1 MTNSLRRGEPLRYLG
16 HLSERI
22 DERLFQALYSRSLV
36 YNTCWE
42 DPAVDR
48 QALAI
53 DPRDTLLVITSAG
66 RNALDYALL
75 APRRIHAVDASPRQT
90 ALLEL
95 KLARERAMRDRVHTY
110 AGFHICDVAA

>member
-1 MTNSLRRGEPLRYLG
+1 M
-16 HLSERI
+16 
-22 DERLFQALYSRSLV
+22 
-36 YNTCWE
+36 
-42 DPAVDR
+42 
-48 QALAI
+48 
-53 DPRDTLLVITSAG
+53 ITSAG